1 MTEMS
6 NDEVKALRWVEWILA
21 PLLVVSVIALGTCTA
36 DAQDDLVVLQQTVAQ
51 ISKVNGETKEA
62 IKEIQADAN
71 VTRVNIGKIEANQAH
86 FKEQFDRMQTTQE
99 ETNRL
104 LRELSR

>member
-1 MTEMS
+1 VTEMS

-62 IKEIQADAN
+62 IKEIQKDQN
-71 VTRVNIGKIEANQAH
+71 TTRVNIGKIESNQEH
-86 FKEQFDRMQTTQE
+86 FKEQINKMQTTQE

-104 LRELSR
+104 LREIAR